1 MAINDNETYG
11 LKGSQVKDLASRI
24 KTADAKVKTNAGAP
38 TTSTVGTLGQ
48 LLEDTTN
55 GKLYICTAVVPGT
68 EPDPDT
74 YTWEEVGTGTLPIA
88 TTSTLGV
95 VKVPSNSQLV
105 VDANGNL
112 GARVQRVL
120 HFGENLAPGSDLPND
135 WITNYGTGF
144 FMVDYWQD
152 VLTDQPDRNGI
163 LISRQTGN
171 STSGGKV
178 YQVFMAAEAGGKI
191 WVRTGNPQD
200 AYWSSPWHIDS
211 GTTYGWGAP
220 TTSTVGEKGLIY
232 RDTTNGDAYI
242 CIDIVAGTDPDPD
255 TYIWRKV
262 NDPGMVMSRIVLPN
276 LTTSATGMNTSNS
289 TVQNYLVAAAND
301 AIAALDSGVYK
312 SYVSVYGSGTTNEG
326 SICEVPYY
334 PAIFSAVGADGTQQF
349 SFWTRNIDLTE
360 HTTAYSV
367 TKYKSYRRKYSFY
380 ILPSELAAK
389 HITHV
394 YASYSGN
401 DPDDPASYSDGLITI
416 VNEKEFDMY
425 AGGDFL
431 STTNTASYTPTGD
444 YNPATKKYVDDTAP
458 SIQMS
463 STDPGEGSVLAENN
477 YIAVYGT
484 NDVNFDYSINEVDTG
499 TLWYT
504 GEHIYR
510 KTFVC
515 GALPNNGAKT
525 VPLNINNFS
534 KLIKLEGIAIK
545 TDGVSFPLPY
555 SSIQNVANSVE
566 VGLDNSGRILIETGK
581 DRSSFTESYITLY
594 YTKSS

>member
-1 MAINDNETYG
+1 MAINDNTDYA

-24 KTADAKVKTNAGAP
+24 KTADAKVKINAGAP
-38 TTSTVGTLGQ
+38 TTSTVGTVGQ

-55 GKLYICTAVVPGT
+55 GKLYICTAVIPGT
-68 EPDPDT
+68 DPDPDT
-74 YTWEEVGTGTLPIA
+74 YTWEEVGTGALPIA

-95 VKVPSNSQLV
+95 VKVPSNSQLS

-112 GARVQRVL
+112 AANVQRVFR
-120 HFGENLAPGSDLPND
+120 FGENLSPGSDLPND

-144 FMVDYWQD
+144 FMVDYWQE
-152 VLTDQPDRNGI
+152 VLTDQPDRNGL
-163 LISRQTGN
+163 LISHQVGN

-178 YQVFMAAEAGGKI
+178 YQVFMASQAGGKI

-200 AYWSSPWHIDS
+200 AYWASSWHVDS
-211 GTTYGWGAP
+211 GTISGAGAP
-220 TTSTVGEKGLIY
+220 TTATVGEKGLIY
-232 RDTTNGDAYI
+232 RDITNGDAYI

-401 DPDDPASYSDGLITI
+401 DPDDPANYSDGLITI

-431 STTNTASYTPTGD
+431 STTNTASYTPTGN
-444 YNPATKKYVDDTAP
+444 YNPATKKYVDDRIST
-458 SIQMS
+458 IQLS
-463 STDPGEGSVLAENN
+463 STDPGEGSALAANN
-477 YIAVYGT
+477 YVAVYGT
-484 NDVNFDYSINEVDTG
+484 NDVDLDYSTSEVDTG

-504 GEHIYR
+504 GDHIYK
-510 KTFVC
+510 KTFSC
-515 GALPNNGAKT
+515 GALPNATSKT
-525 VPLNINNFS
+525 VSTGIS
-534 KLIKLEGIAIK
+534 GTWTLIKLEGVAIK
-545 TDGVSFPLPY
+545 SDRTMFPLPY
-555 SSIQNVANSVE
+555 SSIQDATRSVE
-566 VGLDNSGRILIETGK
+566 VGINSSNQILIEAGV
-581 DRSSFTESYITLY
+581 DRSAFTDSYITLY
-594 YTKSS
+594 YIKA